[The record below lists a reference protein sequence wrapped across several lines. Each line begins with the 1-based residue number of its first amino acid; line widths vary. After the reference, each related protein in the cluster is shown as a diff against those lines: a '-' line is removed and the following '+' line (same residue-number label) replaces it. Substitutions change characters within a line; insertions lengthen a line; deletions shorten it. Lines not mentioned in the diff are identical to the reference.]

1 MEGRKWREIEEIV
14 EKRKKIEMEVRLCE
28 KEEKINE
35 VIERKILR
43 IEKWKFWDLI
53 KRKEIENIMKGI
65 MISKEG
71 MKIGKRRR

>member
-14 EKRKKIEMEVRLCE
+14 EKRKKIEMEVILCE